1 MNLDKQ
7 QTAAVQATDYRV
19 LVTAGA
25 GSGKTRVLIER
36 IAWLIETQKTSPYEI
51 AAFTFTRKAASE
63 MKSRLSVRLGTSVVS
78 KITIGTIHAIGLEMI
93 RRFGEQIGLDPK
105 HTTVYSEWE
114 RKYLVKATAAELGL
128 FKKSWKV
135 PATSIEA
142 IFQNYYTTMTQPLVS
157 DPGYNLFWRFMAT
170 LRENRAMTYGD
181 LQIAFAHMLPCLAE
195 NLHWRHILVDEVQDL
210 DECQWK
216 LIEGACR
223 HFKAKLFAVG
233 DIDQSIYSFRGAIPQ
248 YLIQHKDSFTIYDL
262 ENNYRST
269 QTIVDAANRLIA
281 NNMMRIDR
289 KSVAA
294 REMPDDAHQI
304 QVLDDIDSEK
314 LVTLLRSIDGDN
326 VAVLGRNHFLLKKLS
341 DLLTSE
347 GINHTYSG
355 GKSSVMNSPEF
366 HVFHSFF
373 KLIVNPY
380 DNFSFMTLHHECLLG
395 ITQSEYADIRLSAAA
410 TGMSPFQVYLDR
422 FDNEFTRFFNT
433 AQESTADIADL
444 ADDLYRLLG
453 DDSQYSN
460 AADFVVRYCFE
471 RTNPAPALNQIKK
484 YLDWLATYDI
494 QDDLDDAA
502 SSQSPVVLSTV
513 HGAKGLEWNTVVV
526 AGMNEGI
533 LPSSHAI
540 KADHLDAME
549 EERRIAYV
557 AMTRATDRL
566 FLTSRPMDCN
576 PESKAPPAPVSRFV
590 SEAVA

>member
-63 MKSRLSVRLGTSVVS
+63 MKNRLAVRLGTSVVS
-78 KITIGTIHAIGLEMI
+78 KITIGTIHAIGLQMI

-135 PATSIEA
+135 PAADIEA
-142 IFQNYYTTMTQPLVS
+142 MFQNYYTTMTPPLES
-157 DPGYNLFWRFMAT
+157 HPGYNLFWRFMAT
-170 LRENRAMTYGD
+170 LKENRAMTYGD
-181 LQIAFAHMLPCLAE
+181 LQISFVHLIPYLAE

-233 DIDQSIYSFRGAIPQ
+233 DIDQSIYSFRGSMPQ
-248 YLIQHKDSFTIYDL
+248 YLIQHKDGFTIYDL

-269 QTIVDAANRLIA
+269 QPIVEAANRLIK

-294 REMPDDAHQI
+294 RGMPDDAKQI
-304 QVLDDIDSEK
+304 QILDDIDSEK
-314 LVTLLRSIDGDN
+314 LVTLLRSIDGGN

-341 DLLTSE
+341 DLLTAE
-347 GINHTYSG
+347 GIHHTYSG
-355 GKSSVMNSPEF
+355 GKSSIMNSPEF

-373 KLIVNPY
+373 KLMVNPY
-380 DNFSFMTLHHECLLG
+380 DNFSFMILQHEDLLG
-395 ITQSEYADIRLSAAA
+395 IDMIEYADIRLSAA
-410 TGMSPFQVYLDR
+410 TIGMSPFQVYLYR
-422 FDNEFTRFFNT
+422 FDNNVTRFFKT
-433 AQESTADIADL
+433 DKESMADIAG
-444 ADDLYRLLG
+444 DLYRLL
-453 DDSQYSN
+453 DDSQYSK
-460 AADFVVRYCFE
+460 AADFVIGYCFE
-471 RTNPAPALNQIKK
+471 KTNADLTLDQIEK

-494 QDDLDDAA
+494 QDDLDDDAA
-502 SSQSPVVLSTV
+502 DQSPVVLSTV
-513 HGAKGLEWNTVVV
+513 HGAKGLEWNTVVI
-526 AGMNEGI
+526 AGLNEGI

-540 KADHLDAME
+540 KADYLDAME
-549 EERRIAYV
+549 EERRVCYV

-566 FLTSRPMDCN
+566 ILTSRPMDCN
-576 PESKAPPAPVSRFV
+576 PESKTPPAPVSRFIQ
-590 SEAVA
+590 EMGG